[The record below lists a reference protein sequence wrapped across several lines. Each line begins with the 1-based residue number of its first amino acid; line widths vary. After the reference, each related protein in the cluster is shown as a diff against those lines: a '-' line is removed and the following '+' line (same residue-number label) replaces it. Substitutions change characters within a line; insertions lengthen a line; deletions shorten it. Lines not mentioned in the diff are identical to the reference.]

1 MLPLLKLAS
10 DKNDHSIREA
20 TDQISKQFN
29 LTDAEKNEVMPN
41 GKQRVIDDRTMS
53 ARYYMLE
60 AGLLEGVPRR
70 GSYFRITDEGLRA
83 LAQNPDAIDIKFLEQ
98 YPSFLEFQ
106 KLLEKIIESPT
117 QTRNARQK
125 NSWRRRTK
133 K

>member
-1 MLPLLKLAS
+1 MLPLLKLAG
-10 DKNDHSIREA
+10 DKNEHSIQESN
-20 TDQISKQFN
+20 DQISKQFN

-41 GKQRVIDDRTMS
+41 GKQRVIDSRTMW
-53 ARYYMLE
+53 ARYYMAE
-60 AGLLEGVPRR
+60 AGLLERVTRR
-70 GSYFRITDEGLRA
+70 SYFRITDEGLRV

-106 KLLEKIIESPT
+106 KLLEMKIESPT

-125 NSWRRRTK
+125 NSWRQRTK